1 MANEIIPS
9 SGITAKTPENIML
22 GAGTIHK
29 GLKYEG
35 GKWNF
40 VESLFCA
47 TSGGGSVSFSPELL
61 DLDIDGATVK
71 FVGGTLKVGESAKM
85 KFKMAEITP
94 DFIKKSIF
102 AKEAESSTAF
112 AKEAESSTAT
122 GYTEL
127 VSKPQIETGDYYEN
141 LAYVGKKIDGTPIIV
156 IFDKALCTSGLSIE
170 GENKKMVVP
179 EAEFECY
186 AELEQADKNV
196 LPYHIYY
203 PSVVAA

>member
-47 TSGGGSVSFSPELL
+47 TSGGGSVSFTPELL

-102 AKEAESSTAF
+102 AKEAESSTA
-112 AKEAESSTAT
+112 T

-127 VSKPQIETGDYYEN
+127 VSKPQIETGDYYEH

-156 IFDKALCTSGLSIE
+156 ILIRHYAHQGFRSKAKIKDGST
-170 GENKKMVVP
+170 
-179 EAEFECY
+179 
-186 AELEQADKNV
+186 
-196 LPYHIYY
+196 
-203 PSVVAA
+203 

>member
-1 MANEIIPS
+1 MDETIPS
-9 SGITAKTPENIML
+9 SGITAKTHENIML
-22 GAGTIHK
+22 GVGTIHK

-47 TSGGGSVSFSPELL
+47 TSGGGSVVINPELL
-61 DLDIDGATVK
+61 NLDIDGALVK
-71 FVGGTLKVGESAKM
+71 FVGGTLKVGETAKM
-85 KFKMAEITP
+85 KFKSAEITP
-94 DFIKKSIF
+94 EIIKKAIF
-102 AKEAESSTAF
+102 AKEVTDS
-112 AKEAESSTAT
+112 KIT

-127 VSKPQIETGDYYEN
+127 VSKPQIETGDYYEH

-156 IFDKALCTSGLSIE
+156 IFDNALCTSGFPVE

-179 EAEFECY
+179 ELEFECY
-186 AELEQADKNV
+186 AAEEQADKSV

-203 PSVVAA
+203 PTAVAA

>member
-1 MANEIIPS
+1 MDETIPS
-9 SGITAKTPENIML
+9 SGITAKTHENIML
-22 GAGTIHK
+22 GTGTIHK

-47 TSGGGSVSFSPELL
+47 TSGGGSVNFSPELL

-85 KFKMAEITP
+85 KFKSAEITP
-94 DFIKKSIF
+94 EIIKKSIF
-102 AKEAESSTAF
+102 AKEVTDN
-112 AKEAESSTAT
+112 KIT

-127 VSKPQIETGDYYEN
+127 VSKPQIEKGDFFEY

-156 IFDKALCTSGLSIE
+156 IFDKALCTSGLSVE

-179 EAEFECY
+179 ELEFECY
-186 AELEQADKNV
+186 AEEEQADKSV

-203 PSVVAA
+203 PTAVAA

>member
-1 MANEIIPS
+1 MDGTIPS
-9 SGITAKTPENIML
+9 SGITAKTHENIML
-22 GAGTIHK
+22 GVGTIHK

-47 TSGGGSVSFSPELL
+47 TSGGGSVVINPELL
-61 DLDIDGATVK
+61 DLDIDGALVK
-71 FVGGTLKVGESAKM
+71 FVGGTLKVGETAKM
-85 KFKMAEITP
+85 KFKSAEITP
-94 DFIKKSIF
+94 EIIKKAIF
-102 AKEAESSTAF
+102 AKEVADS
-112 AKEAESSTAT
+112 KIT

-127 VSKPQIETGDYYEN
+127 VSKPQIETGDYYEH

-156 IFDKALCTSGLSIE
+156 IFDNALCTSGFPVE

-179 EAEFECY
+179 ELEFECY
-186 AELEQADKNV
+186 AAEEQADKSV

-203 PSVVAA
+203 PTAVAA

>member
-1 MANEIIPS
+1 MADEIIPS
-9 SGITAKTPENIML
+9 SGFTAKTPDNIMV

-40 VESLFCA
+40 VESLLCA
-47 TSGGGSVSFSPELL
+47 TSGGGSINFSPELL

-71 FVGGTLKVGESAKM
+71 FVGGTLKVGEAAKM
-85 KFKMAEITP
+85 KFKSAEITP
-94 DFIKKSIF
+94 EFIKKSIF
-102 AKEAESSTAF
+102 AKEVANSEI
-112 AKEAESSTAT
+112 T

-127 VSKPQIETGDYYEN
+127 VSKQQIEEGDYYDY
-141 LAYVGKKIDGTPIIV
+141 LAYVGRKTNGTPIIV

-179 EAEFECY
+179 ELEFECY
-186 AELEQADKNV
+186 AEKEQVNKNI

-203 PSVVAA
+203 PSAVAA

>member
-102 AKEAESSTAF
+102 AKEAESSTA
-112 AKEAESSTAT
+112 T

-127 VSKPQIETGDYYEN
+127 VSKPQIETGDYYEH

-156 IFDKALCTSGLSIE
+156 IFDKALCTSGLSVE

-203 PSVVAA
+203 PSAVAA

>member
-1 MANEIIPS
+1 MADEIIPS

-35 GKWNF
+35 NKWNF

-47 TSGGGSVSFSPELL
+47 TSGGGSVTITPELL

-71 FVGGTLKVGESAKM
+71 FVGGTLKVGETAKM

-102 AKEAESSTAF
+102 AKEAAD
-112 AKEAESSTAT
+112 AGKT

-141 LAYVGKKIDGTPIIV
+141 PAYVGKKIDGTPFIV

-186 AELEQADKNV
+186 AELEQSDKNV

-203 PSVVAA
+203 PNAVAA